1 MTPRLPLDSAAPA
14 GGRAPTP
21 SPETPMPLRPL
32 ALATAALLALA
43 AALPAAAQG
52 PGSVLVQ
59 VLAAE
64 SGAPLAGAQV
74 RIDGVGRGATDAR
87 GIVRV
92 TGLAPGRH
100 RLEVGAL
107 DRESREFPLQV
118 GGAEETEVEVSLA
131 PTAVRIAGVS
141 GVAAARPRTPGL
153 RGFYER
159 MERGTSGY
167 FVGREE
173 IDRSQTGRFTDLFRS
188 VPNVQVA
195 HNCNGNVVR
204 FNRAAGRTSATLETV
219 FGMPGAGP
227 NKAGERQPEYA
238 ECGEA
243 GMPDCPPRW
252 FLDGV
257 PFRLEGSPDVFF
269 ANREVEGI
277 EMYLTQVPPQFA
289 GGDST
294 CGIIAVWTRE
304 QATTTP

>member
-1 MTPRLPLDSAAPA
+1 
-14 GGRAPTP
+14 
-21 SPETPMPLRPL
+21 MPLRPL
-32 ALATAALLALA
+32 ALAAAALLLAWA

-87 GIVRV
+87 GVVRV

-100 RLEVGAL
+100 RLEVTAL
-107 DRESREFPLQV
+107 DRESRDFALQV

-131 PTAVRIAGVS
+131 PHAVRIAGVA
-141 GVAAARPRTPGL
+141 GVAAARPRTPLL

-159 MERGTSGY
+159 MERGTNGY
-167 FVGREE
+167 FVGREQ
-173 IDRSQTGRFTDLFRS
+173 IDRIQTGRFTDLFRS
-188 VPNVQVA
+188 VPNIQVA
-195 HNCNGNVVR
+195 HNCAGNVVR
-204 FNRAAGRTSATLETV
+204 FNRATGRPAATLESV
-219 FGMPGAGP
+219 AGMPGARA
-227 NKAGERQPEYA
+227 NQEERQTEYA

-243 GMPDCPPRW
+243 NMPDCPPRW
-252 FLDGV
+252 FVDGV
-257 PFRLEGSPDVFF
+257 PYRLEGSPDVVF

-277 EMYLTQVPPQFA
+277 EMYLSQVPPQFA

-294 CGIIAVWTRE
+294 CGIIAVWSRE